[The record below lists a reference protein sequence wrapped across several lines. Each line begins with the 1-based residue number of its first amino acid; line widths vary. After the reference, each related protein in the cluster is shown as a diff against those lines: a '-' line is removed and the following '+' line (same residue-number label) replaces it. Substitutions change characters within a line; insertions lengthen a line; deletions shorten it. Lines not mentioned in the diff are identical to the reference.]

1 MIINYQNISK
11 WANLSGFRLALR
23 HPGITHTSFLP
34 IIELQTWADWAKFE
48 KNQFWSCKQQ
58 EGRTTKIRIFNM
70 CSYGLPFWKSKFF
83 FIEHCL
89 SRFQWHQNRTRVL
102 CERNG
107 EKMRFAILSQVP
119 RSPFLLSTFSSRKRE
134 KGSFLKYL
142 QLLLFHQRKSY
153 QWLLE
158 NKPFW
163 RRWKSLSIISFST
176 HNLLNKSKSF
186 ECELTPTD
194 EFFL

>member
-70 CSYGLPFWKSKFF
+70 CSYDLPFWKSNFF
-83 FIEHCL
+83 YRALFISVSMTPKQDQSAL
-89 SRFQWHQNRTRVL
+89 RAQRWKN
-102 CERNG
+102 
-107 EKMRFAILSQVP
+107 AILSQVP

-142 QLLLFHQRKSY
+142 QLLLLHQRKSY

-186 ECELTPTD
+186 VCELTPTD

>member
-70 CSYGLPFWKSKFF
+70 CSYGLPFWKSNFF
-83 FIEHCL
+83 L
-89 SRFQWHQNRTRVL
+89 SSTVYLGFNDTKTGPE
-102 CERNG
+102 C
-107 EKMRFAILSQVP
+107 FASATVKKCDSVP
-119 RSPFLLSTFSSRKRE
+119 GP
-134 KGSFLKYL
+134 
-142 QLLLFHQRKSY
+142 
-153 QWLLE
+153 
-158 NKPFW
+158 
-163 RRWKSLSIISFST
+163 SLSFFALHILLKKAREREFSQISST
-176 HNLLNKSKSF
+176 SSSSSEKVLPMVVG
-186 ECELTPTD
+186 E
-194 EFFL
+194 